1 MTHQL
6 LVIAQDSGGVGNATR
21 SLVVSILSIA
31 SLLLL
36 VYVLLDLAR
45 SFMRDV
51 PSAVVTFHEALGKV
65 WEPVLRP
72 IRNALPAMGGLDFS
86 PLIVL
91 LLLQFIVNI
100 IR

>member
-1 MTHQL
+1 MILPLAALSDAVTGL
-6 LVIAQDSGGVGNATR
+6 LT
-21 SLVVSILSIA
+21 SLISLA

-51 PSAVVTFHEALGKV
+51 PPMVTTFHEALGRL
-65 WEPVLRP
+65 WEPILRP
-72 IRNALPAMGGLDFS
+72 IRNALPAMGGIDFS
-86 PLIVL
+86 PLIVI
-91 LLLQFIVNI
+91 LLLQFVATL